1 MPPKKKGKKGAKDA
15 KKKGAKEGDLTETEK
30 LKLKTHEIDSLKDN
44 LAFRKDFSRKSKA
57 AFEELKERLEDTNT
71 QIEEISSTHKA
82 SNAYLTHQYKTLQNE
97 MAFKVHELESELLAT
112 RKKLEETEA
121 ALRREREERSAMSA
135 AKDSL
140 ISELTEKNRK
150 CQQYNDSIL
159 QMALDEVIGGV
170 EAKKR
175 ASWEKSCDSLQAR
188 NKVLLAEL
196 GLRIHDIWARI
207 LKSLFLLEL
216 RNLI

>member
-1 MPPKKKGKKGAKDA
+1 
-15 KKKGAKEGDLTETEK
+15 
-30 LKLKTHEIDSLKDN
+30 
-44 LAFRKDFSRKSKA
+44 
-57 AFEELKERLEDTNT
+57 
-71 QIEEISSTHKA
+71 
-82 SNAYLTHQYKTLQNE
+82 
-97 MAFKVHELESELLAT
+97 VHELESELLAT

-121 ALRREREERSAMSA
+121 ALRREREEKSAMSA

-196 GLRIHDIWARI
+196 GLRIHDI
-207 LKSLFLLEL
+207 
-216 RNLI
+216 